1 MFSANTFIRTV
12 ICGFMATF
20 TMAMTAFIQGGLGLP
35 VVDVGHIITGTFN
48 YVHVD
53 QPYTIIWG
61 NVGYFMGGIMLALAW
76 VAFFQKRVPGG
87 WFVQGAIYGIAI
99 TLASGLVLSPLMS
112 LAAGE
117 WFGFFYLNTWVP
129 ALLLLA
135 GVIMHVAYGITL
147 MVCLKYAGVYGL
159 EEAPASQS

>member
-1 MFSANTFIRTV
+1 MFSTETFIRTV
-12 ICGFMATF
+12 ICGFFATF

-35 VVDVGHIITGTFN
+35 VVDIGHIITGTFN

-53 QPYTIIWG
+53 APYSIIWG
-61 NVGYFMGGIMLALAW
+61 NVGYFMGGIMLALFW
-76 VAFFQKRVPGG
+76 VAFLQRRVPGG
-87 WFVQGAIYGIAI
+87 WFVQGAMYGIGI
-99 TLASGLVLSPLMS
+99 SFASGLVLSPLMS

-135 GVIMHVAYGITL
+135 GVIMHIAYGITL
-147 MVCLKYAGVYGL
+147 TLCLKLAGVNGIDPI
-159 EEAPASQS
+159 EPD